1 MWMFGTCNMNTIS
14 IIVFSFNN
22 CNIGFGRMMRF
33 IHFSI
38 SLSSPSDLLAHLV
51 PQEAMDILE
60 EEDMEVEVMEEVAA
74 AKQST
79 NKNATHQVSNN
90 AQPSLIN
97 NVQP

>member
-1 MWMFGTCNMNTIS
+1 MGL
-14 IIVFSFNN
+14 
-22 CNIGFGRMMRF
+22 

-38 SLSSPSDLLAHLV
+38 SHSSPSDWLAHLV

-97 NVQP
+97 NVQQ